1 MIEVKQFSASWCGP
15 CKMFTPIMN
24 EVKEEIKETSFQ
36 YVDFQYVDVDE
47 NGDLASKYGVRGVPT
62 VVIEKDGVE
71 VKRLV
76 GMQQKVVL
84 LNAIKSYL

>member
-1 MIEVKQFSASWCGP
+1 MVEVKQFSASWCGP
-15 CKMFTPIMN
+15 CKMLSPIMN
-24 EVKEEIKETSFQ
+24 EVKSEITEAS
-36 YVDFQYVDVDE
+36 FQYVDVDD

-62 VVIEKDGVE
+62 IVIEKDGVE

>member
-1 MIEVKQFSASWCGP
+1 MVEVKQFSASWCGP

-24 EVKEEIKETSFQ
+24 EVKEEIKGTSFQ

-62 VVIEKDGVE
+62 VVIEKDGIE
-71 VKRLV
+71 VKRFV
-76 GMQQKVVL
+76 GVQQK
-84 LNAIKSYL
+84 AIMISEIKSHL

>member
-1 MIEVKQFSASWCGP
+1 MVEVKQFSASWCGP
-15 CKMFTPIMN
+15 CKMLTPVMK
-24 EVKEEIKETSFQ
+24 EVKSEITEAS
-36 YVDFQYVDVDE
+36 FQYVDVDE

-62 VVIEKDGVE
+62 IVIEKDGVE

-76 GMQQKVVL
+76 GMQQKGVL

>member
-1 MIEVKQFSASWCGP
+1 MVEVKQFSASWCSP
-15 CKMFTPIMN
+15 CKMLTPVMK
-24 EVKEEIKETSFQ
+24 EVKSEITEAS
-36 YVDFQYVDVDE
+36 FQYVDVDE

-76 GMQQKVVL
+76 GMQQKGVL

>member
-1 MIEVKQFSASWCGP
+1 MVEVKQFSASWCGP
-15 CKMFTPIMN
+15 CKMLSPIMN
-24 EVKEEIKETSFQ
+24 EVKSEITEAS
-36 YVDFQYVDVDE
+36 FQYVDVDE

>member
-1 MIEVKQFSASWCGP
+1 MVEVKQFSASWCGP
-15 CKMFTPIMN
+15 CKMLTPIMN

-71 VKRLV
+71 VKRFV
-76 GMQQKVVL
+76 GMKQKSELV
-84 LNAIKSYL
+84 NEIKSHL

>member
-1 MIEVKQFSASWCGP
+1 
-15 CKMFTPIMN
+15 MN

-62 VVIEKDGVE
+62 VVIEKDGIE
-71 VKRLV
+71 VKRFV
-76 GMQQKVVL
+76 GVQQK
-84 LNAIKSYL
+84 AIMISEIKSHL